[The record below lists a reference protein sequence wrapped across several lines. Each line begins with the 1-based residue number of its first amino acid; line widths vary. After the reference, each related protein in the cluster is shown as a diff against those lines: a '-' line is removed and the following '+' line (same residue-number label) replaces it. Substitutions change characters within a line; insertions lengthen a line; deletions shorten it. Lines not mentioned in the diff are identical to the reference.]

1 VAAGPYIGQGPL
13 RGNET
18 QHKQTSRFVQM
29 AQRIQTC
36 DGYSGTLS
44 GRRTS
49 NDSALLNKDG
59 DACCVISCSY
69 CCGQSEH
76 GASRERDGPR
86 RSLRVGVCPFGDTNR
101 NKPRLFFN
109 ACMPPCETKSALPHA
124 RPLFFF
130 SVVSFPTS
138 EMAFLL
144 LFHRRKKT
152 TLLSLMSFHRT
163 Q

>member
-1 VAAGPYIGQGPL
+1 MHAVLAEHRGGWSIYRTGPSAWKRNATQANEPFRANGPEDSNL
-13 RGNET
+13 RWL
-18 QHKQTSRFVQM
+18 Q
-29 AQRIQTC
+29 C
-36 DGYSGTLS
+36 TLS

-124 RPLFFF
+124 RPLFFL
-130 SVVSFPTS
+130 VSFHFPPQKWRFYFCFI
-138 EMAFLL
+138 AGKKLL
-144 LFHRRKKT
+144 YFP
-152 TLLSLMSFHRT
+152 
-163 Q
+163 